1 MRWGQC
7 SESERL
13 LVVGQFAHT
22 RHAQIAR
29 RVNLSQGCGIAEDP
43 KSAVCSPHPAPGHKG
58 RFAIVTD
65 VGYGMRWTRQR
76 RARDGIAGRFPVS
89 GHNAQ
94 DERRFCGRQ
103 NRVVLTP
110 VAGAKSTEAKSAQP
124 G

>member
-43 KSAVCSPHPAPGHKG
+43 KSAVCSPAS
-58 RFAIVTD
+58 R
-65 VGYGMRWTRQR
+65 TRQQG
-76 RARDGIAGRFPVS
+76 AFRDRHGRWVWDAVDAAAS
-89 GHNAQ
+89 GA
-94 DERRFCGRQ
+94 
-103 NRVVLTP
+103 
-110 VAGAKSTEAKSAQP
+110 
-124 G
+124 